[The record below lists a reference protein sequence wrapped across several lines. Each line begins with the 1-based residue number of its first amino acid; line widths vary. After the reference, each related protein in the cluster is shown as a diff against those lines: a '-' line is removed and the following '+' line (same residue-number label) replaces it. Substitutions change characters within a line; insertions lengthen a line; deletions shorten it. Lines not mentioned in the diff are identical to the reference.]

1 MRLLL
6 AELRKVWGRRVT
18 ALCLAVLAGANLFLL
33 YTGTKPSMNAAPA
46 SAWQAVGQDL
56 RGLSTAEQQD
66 FINERLDTAKGVYQ
80 VGQLLYDYAL
90 NAQYGYMSDPRTQYP
105 ELFGQYE
112 QIYQDQNYT
121 LYTENLRQEVPFLTT
136 VKAEL
141 DTVAGYPQFLADV
154 QAKAHQLSGIS
165 IFQNS
170 QSGYDLENIDKTAA
184 VYAGMGDVKI
194 DYSPQKGLYTALDY
208 PFTDLILLAAML
220 LLASLL
226 VRSERDSGM
235 LAFVRT
241 TPGGRLKTAAA
252 KLAALALSLLAVLV
266 LLYGV
271 NLAYCQLTF
280 GLGPLDRSIQSVPAL
295 MRCTMRITVGQYLG
309 LFLLAKWA
317 GAFVM
322 GLWVMLAALV
332 CRRAAAGWC
341 AGLALPAAQWLIRQA
356 IPATSRLNVMKYA
369 NLASLLRTNELLGNY
384 RNLYW
389 FDHPVPLPLV
399 EWTAAALWCAML
411 LTAFCLVFCRAA
423 LLPAP
428 TFAGLRLGKPR
439 TRPTTVWRQE
449 ARKLALSCGALAVL
463 IVFAGYQG
471 WQTAEA
477 QSFIDADEIYYQY
490 YMTHISGPYDQESYQ
505 WLLKQNEE
513 FEPIRALERA
523 VQAGEITFENYQ
535 AQMGAYYGLSQKKQV
550 FDRIVYGSLPYLQEH
565 PGAQLVYESGW
576 KELFCFSGT
585 GDLQD
590 TLVAGLLTSVCFA
603 GFFAFE
609 HRGGMKRVVMATP
622 LGRRK
627 TVTAKLL
634 AAGGT
639 AVLLWAL
646 VGLPRLIV
654 VLRDYGLPAPFAPA
668 MSLSDYLHLPG
679 WLPLAGVLALA
690 GLARLA
696 AVLCMAAVTLWLSEV
711 LGSALSAMFLSA
723 LVFCLPSMLALSGLW
738 PLRWVGVYPLF
749 HLAELLRRPG
759 DGTAGFI
766 CLALAITICLLCAD
780 QLQARW
786 AQSQK

>member
-33 YTGTKPSMNAAPA
+33 YTGTKPGANAAPA
-46 SAWQAVGQDL
+46 SAWRAVGREL
-56 RGLSTAEQQD
+56 RGLSTAQQQVL
-66 FINERLDTAKGVYQ
+66 INEKLDTAKGVYQ

-105 ELFGQYE
+105 ELFEQYE
-112 QIYQDQNYT
+112 QIYQDKSYA
-121 LYTENLRQEVPFLTT
+121 LYTENLRQEVAFLTT

-154 QAKAHQLSGIS
+154 QAKAQQLSGIS
-165 IFQNS
+165 IFQNP
-170 QSGYDLENIDKTAA
+170 QSGYDLENIGKTAA
-184 VYAGMGDVKI
+184 AYAGMGDVQI
-194 DYSPQKGLYTALDY
+194 NYAPQKGLYTALDY

-226 VRSERDSGM
+226 VRAERDSGM
-235 LAFVRT
+235 LAFVRA

-252 KLAALALSLLAVLV
+252 KLGTLAVSLLAVLA

-280 GLGPLDRSIQSVPAL
+280 GLGPLGRSIQSVPAL

-309 LFLLAKWA
+309 LFLAAKWA

-356 IPATSRLNVMKYA
+356 IPATSRLNVIRYA

-399 EWTAAALWCAML
+399 EWAAAALWCASL
-411 LTAFCLVFCRAA
+411 LAVFCLVFCRAA

-428 TFAGLRLGKPR
+428 AFAGLRLGQPR
-439 TRPTTVWRQE
+439 TRPTTIWRQE

-463 IVFAGYQG
+463 AVFAGYQA
-471 WQTAEA
+471 WQTAKA

-490 YMTHISGPYDQESYQ
+490 YMTHISGPYDWESYQ

-513 FEPIRALERA
+513 FESIRALERA

-550 FDRIVYGSLPYLQEH
+550 FERIVYGNLPYLKEH

-576 KELFCFSGT
+576 EKLFCFA
-585 GDLQD
+585 GDSDLRD
-590 TLVAGLLTSVCFA
+590 TLVAGLLASVCFS
-603 GFFAFE
+603 GLFAFE
-609 HRGGMKRVVMATP
+609 HRGGMKRVLMATP
-622 LGRRK
+622 LGRK
-627 TVTAKLL
+627 TTVIAKLL
-634 AAGGT
+634 SSGAA
-639 AVLLWAL
+639 AILLWAL
-646 VGLPRLIV
+646 VSLPQLIV
-654 VLRDYGLPAPFAPA
+654 ALRDHGLPAPFAPA
-668 MSLSDYLHLPG
+668 MSLPDYLHLPG
-679 WLPLAGVLALA
+679 WLTLAGVLALA
-690 GLARLA
+690 GLARLV
-696 AVLCMAAVTLWLSEV
+696 AVLCMAAVTLWFSET

-723 LVFCLPSMLALSGLW
+723 LIFCLPPMLALSGLW
-738 PLRWVGVYPLF
+738 PLRWVGLYPLF
-749 HLAELLRRPG
+749 HLAELLRRPS
-759 DGTAGFI
+759 DGAAGLVLLVLATAV
-766 CLALAITICLLCAD
+766 CWLCAD
-780 QLQARW
+780 RLRARW
-786 AQSQK
+786 EQPQK

>member
-33 YTGTKPSMNAAPA
+33 YTGTKPGANAAPA
-46 SAWQAVGQDL
+46 SAWRAVGREL
-56 RGLSTAEQQD
+56 RGLSTAQQQAL
-66 FINERLDTAKGVYQ
+66 INEKLDTAKGVYQ

-105 ELFGQYE
+105 ELFEQYE
-112 QIYQDQNYT
+112 QVYQDKSYT

-141 DTVAGYPQFLADV
+141 DTVAGYPEFLADV
-154 QAKAHQLSGIS
+154 QAKAQQLSGIS

-184 VYAGMGDVKI
+184 VYAGMGGVQI
-194 DYSPQKGLYTALDY
+194 NYAPQKGLYTALDY

-226 VRSERDSGM
+226 VRAERDSGM

-252 KLAALALSLLAVLV
+252 KLGALAVSLLAVLV

-356 IPATSRLNVMKYA
+356 IPATSRLNVVKYA

-399 EWTAAALWCAML
+399 EWTAAALWCAAL
-411 LTAFCLVFCRAA
+411 LAVFCLVFCRAA

-428 TFAGLRLGKPR
+428 AFAGLRLGKPR
-439 TRPTTVWRQE
+439 TRPTTIWGQE

-463 IVFAGYQG
+463 AAFAGYQA
-471 WQTAEA
+471 WQTAETK
-477 QSFIDADEIYYQY
+477 SFIDADEIYYQY
-490 YMTHISGPYDQESYQ
+490 YMTHISGPYDQEAYQ
-505 WLLKQNEE
+505 WLQEQSEE
-513 FEPIRALERA
+513 FEPIRRLERA
-523 VQAGEITFENYQ
+523 LQAGEITSEEYQ
-535 AQMGAYYGLSQKKQV
+535 LQMGAYYGLNQKKQV
-550 FDRIVYGSLPYLQEH
+550 FDRVIYGNLPYLQEH

-576 KELFCFSGT
+576 EELFCFAGED
-585 GDLQD
+585 DLRD
-590 TLVAGLLTSVCFA
+590 ALVAGLLDGPSVGPPQNGGREAA
-603 GFFAFE
+603 GRRRRGGAAVGAGGAAPA
-609 HRGGMKRVVMATP
+609 HRGPAGLRPARTFRPGHESFRLSAPAWLAVPCRGAGAGGRCPPCGHTVHGGGHALAFRHIGQRSQCHVPFGTCVLP
-622 LGRRK
+622 AAHAGPEQPVAPALGGD
-627 TVTAKLL
+627 VPAVPS
-634 AAGGT
+634 GGT
-639 AVLLWAL
+639 A
-646 VGLPRLIV
+646 
-654 VLRDYGLPAPFAPA
+654 APA
-668 MSLSDYLHLPG
+668 RRRHGGPRSAGPG
-679 WLPLAGVLALA
+679 CGGVLA
-690 GLARLA
+690 
-696 AVLCMAAVTLWLSEV
+696 VC
-711 LGSALSAMFLSA
+711 
-723 LVFCLPSMLALSGLW
+723 
-738 PLRWVGVYPLF
+738 
-749 HLAELLRRPG
+749 
-759 DGTAGFI
+759 
-766 CLALAITICLLCAD
+766 
-780 QLQARW
+780 
-786 AQSQK
+786 

>member
-33 YTGTKPSMNAAPA
+33 YTGTKPGANAAPA
-46 SAWQAVGQDL
+46 SAWRAVERDL
-56 RGLSTAEQQD
+56 RGLSTAQQQAL
-66 FINERLDTAKGVYQ
+66 INEKLDTAKGVYQ

-90 NAQYGYMSDPRTQYP
+90 NAQYGYMSDPHTQFP
-105 ELFGQYE
+105 ELFEQYE
-112 QIYQDQNYT
+112 QVYQDKSYT
-121 LYTENLRQEVPFLTT
+121 LYTENLSQEVNFLTS

-141 DTVAGYPQFLADV
+141 DTVAGYPQFLEDV
-154 QAKAHQLSGIS
+154 QAKAKQLSGIS

-184 VYAGMGDVKI
+184 VYAGMGDVRI
-194 DYSPQKGLYTALDY
+194 NYAPQKGLYTALDY

-226 VRSERDSGM
+226 VRAERDSGM

-252 KLAALALSLLAVLV
+252 KLGALAVSLLAVLV

-280 GLGPLDRSIQSVPAL
+280 GLGPLGRSIQSVPAL

-322 GLWVMLAALV
+322 GLWVMLAAQV

-356 IPATSRLNVMKYA
+356 IPATSRLNVVKYA

-389 FDHPVPLPLV
+389 FDHPIPLPLV
-399 EWTAAALWCAML
+399 EWTAAALWCAAL
-411 LTAFCLVFCRAA
+411 LAAFCLVFCRAA

-428 TFAGLRLGKPR
+428 AFAGLRLGRPR
-439 TRPTTVWRQE
+439 TRSTTVWRQE
-449 ARKLALSCGALAVL
+449 ARKLALGCGALAVL
-463 IVFAGYQG
+463 AVFAGYQA

-490 YMTHISGPYDQESYQ
+490 YMTHISGPYDQEAYQ
-505 WLLKQNEE
+505 WLQEQNEE
-513 FEPIRALERA
+513 FEPIRRLERA
-523 VQAGEITFENYQ
+523 LQAGEITSEEYQ
-535 AQMGAYYGLSQKKQV
+535 MQMGAYYGLNQKKQV
-550 FDRIVYGSLPYLQEH
+550 FDRIVYGNLPYLQEN

-576 KELFCFSGT
+576 EELFCFT
-585 GDLQD
+585 GDDDLRD
-590 TLVAGLLTSVCFA
+590 ALVAGLLASVCFA
-603 GFFAFE
+603 GLFAFE

-627 TVTAKLL
+627 TVDAKLL
-634 AAGGT
+634 ASGCA
-639 AVLLWAL
+639 AALLWAL

-711 LGSALSAMFLSA
+711 LGSVLSAMFLSA
-723 LVFCLPSMLALSGLW
+723 LVFCLPPMLALSGLW

-759 DGTAGFI
+759 DGAAGLVLLG
-766 CLALAITICLLCAD
+766 LAAAVCWLCVD
-780 QLQARW
+780 RLRARW
-786 AQSQK
+786 E

>member
-1 MRLLL
+1 
-6 AELRKVWGRRVT
+6 
-18 ALCLAVLAGANLFLL
+18 
-33 YTGTKPSMNAAPA
+33 MN
-46 SAWQAVGQDL
+46 
-56 RGLSTAEQQD
+56 
-66 FINERLDTAKGVYQ
+66 
-80 VGQLLYDYAL
+80 
-90 NAQYGYMSDPRTQYP
+90 
-105 ELFGQYE
+105 
-112 QIYQDQNYT
+112 
-121 LYTENLRQEVPFLTT
+121 FLTS

-141 DTVAGYPQFLADV
+141 DTVAGYPQFLEDV
-154 QAKAHQLSGIS
+154 QAKAKQLSGIS

-184 VYAGMGDVKI
+184 VYAGMGDVQI
-194 DYSPQKGLYTALDY
+194 NYAPQKGLYTALDY

-226 VRSERDSGM
+226 VRAERDSGM

-252 KLAALALSLLAVLV
+252 KLGALAVSLLAVLV

-280 GLGPLDRSIQSVPAL
+280 GLGPLGRSIQSVPAL

-356 IPATSRLNVMKYA
+356 IPATSRLNVVKYA

-389 FDHPVPLPLV
+389 FDHPIPLPLV
-399 EWTAAALWCAML
+399 EWNAAALWCAAL
-411 LTAFCLVFCRAA
+411 LAAFCLVFCRAA

-428 TFAGLRLGKPR
+428 AFAGLRLGRPR
-439 TRPTTVWRQE
+439 TRSTTVWRQE
-449 ARKLALSCGALAVL
+449 ARKLALGCGALAVL
-463 IVFAGYQG
+463 AVFAGYQA

-490 YMTHISGPYDQESYQ
+490 YMTHISGPYDQEAYQ
-505 WLLKQNEE
+505 WLQEQNEE
-513 FEPIRALERA
+513 FEPIRRLERA
-523 VQAGEITFENYQ
+523 LQAGEIMSEEYQ
-535 AQMGAYYGLSQKKQV
+535 MQVDAYYGLNQKKQV
-550 FDRIVYGSLPYLQEH
+550 FDRIVYGNLPYLQEN

-576 KELFCFSGT
+576 EELFCFT
-585 GDLQD
+585 GDDDLRD
-590 TLVAGLLTSVCFA
+590 ALVAGLLASVCFA
-603 GFFAFE
+603 GLFAFE

-627 TVTAKLL
+627 TVDAKLL
-634 AAGGT
+634 ASGCA
-639 AVLLWAL
+639 AALLWAL

-679 WLPLAGVLALA
+679 WLPLAGVPALA

-723 LVFCLPSMLALSGLW
+723 LVFCLPPMLALSGLW

-759 DGTAGFI
+759 DGAAGLI
-766 CLALAITICLLCAD
+766 LLGLAAAVCWLCVD
-780 QLQARW
+780 RLRARW
-786 AQSQK
+786 E

>member
-6 AELRKVWGRRVT
+6 AELSKVWGRRVT

-33 YTGTKPSMNAAPA
+33 YTGTKPGANAAPA
-46 SAWQAVGQDL
+46 SAWRAVGREL
-56 RGLSTAEQQD
+56 RGLSTAQQQA
-66 FINERLDTAKGVYQ
+66 FINEKLDTAKGVYQ

-105 ELFGQYE
+105 ELFEQYE
-112 QIYQDQNYT
+112 QVYQDKSYT

-141 DTVAGYPQFLADV
+141 DTVAGYPEFLADV
-154 QAKAHQLSGIS
+154 QAKAQQLSGIS

-184 VYAGMGDVKI
+184 VYAGMGGVQI
-194 DYSPQKGLYTALDY
+194 NYAPQKGLYTALDY

-226 VRSERDSGM
+226 VRAERDSGM

-252 KLAALALSLLAVLV
+252 KLGALAVSLLAVLV

-295 MRCTMRITVGQYLG
+295 MRCTMRIAVGQYLG

-356 IPATSRLNVMKYA
+356 IPATSRLNVVKYA

-389 FDHPVPLPLV
+389 FDHPIPLPMV
-399 EWTAAALWCAML
+399 EWTAAALWCAAL
-411 LTAFCLVFCRAA
+411 LVAFCLVFCRAA
-423 LLPAP
+423 LLAAPA
-428 TFAGLRLGKPR
+428 FAGLRLGRTR
-439 TRPTTVWRQE
+439 TRPTTVWKQE
-449 ARKLALSCGALAVL
+449 ARKLALGCGALAVL
-463 IVFAGYQG
+463 AAFTGYQA
-471 WQTAEA
+471 WQTADA

-490 YMTHISGPYDQESYQ
+490 YMTHISGPYDEAAYQ
-505 WLLKQNEE
+505 WLQQQRDE
-513 FEPIRALERA
+513 FNPIQQLLQALHS
-523 VQAGEITFENYQ
+523 GELTSREYE
-535 AQMGAYYGLSQKKQV
+535 AQMGSYYGLNRKKQV
-550 FDRIVYGSLPYLQEH
+550 FDRIIYENLFYIKEH

-576 KELFCFSGT
+576 EELFCFT
-585 GDLQD
+585 GEDDLRD
-590 TLVAGLLTSVCFA
+590 TLVAGLMASICFA
-603 GFFAFE
+603 GLFAFE

-622 LGRRK
+622 LGRRN
-627 TVTAKLL
+627 TVIAKLF
-634 AAGGT
+634 ASGAT
-639 AVLLWAL
+639 AMMLWAL

-654 VLRDYGLPAPFAPA
+654 VIRDYGLPAPFAPA
-668 MSLSDYLHLPG
+668 MSLYDYLHLPT
-679 WLPLAGVLALA
+679 WLTLGGVLALA
-690 GLARLA
+690 GLARLVA
-696 AVLCMAAVTLWLSEV
+696 ILCMASITLCLSET

-723 LVFCLPSMLALSGLW
+723 LGFCLPPMLALSGLRS
-738 PLRWVGVYPLF
+738 LRWVSFYPLF
-749 HLAELLRRPG
+749 HTAELLRRPA
-759 DGTAGFI
+759 DGIACI
-766 CLALAITICLLCAD
+766 IILLLSIAVSWLCVD
-780 QLQARW
+780 RLFSSW
-786 AQSQK
+786 K

>member
-33 YTGTKPSMNAAPA
+33 YTGTKPGPNAASA
-46 SAWQAVGQDL
+46 SAWRAVGRDL
-56 RGLSTAEQQD
+56 WGLPTTEQQTL
-66 FINERLDTAKGVYQ
+66 INEKLDTAKGVYQ

-105 ELFGQYE
+105 ELFEQYE
-112 QIYQDQNYT
+112 QIYQDKSYT
-121 LYTENLRQEVPFLTT
+121 LYTENLSQEVAFLTT

-141 DTVAGYPQFLADV
+141 DTVAGYPQFLEDV
-154 QAKAHQLSGIS
+154 QAKARQLSGIS

-170 QSGYDLENIDKTAA
+170 QSGYDLENIGKTAA
-184 VYAGMGDVKI
+184 VYAGMGDVQI
-194 DYSPQKGLYTALDY
+194 NYAPQKGLYTALDY

-226 VRSERDSGM
+226 VRAERDSGM

-241 TPGGRLKTAAA
+241 TPGGRLKTATA

-280 GLGPLDRSIQSVPAL
+280 GLGPLDRNIQSVPAL

-332 CRRAAAGWC
+332 CRRAATGWC

-356 IPATSRLNVMKYA
+356 IPATSRLNVVKYA

-399 EWTAAALWCAML
+399 EWTAAALWCAAL
-411 LTAFCLVFCRAA
+411 LAAFCLVFCWAVLLAA
-423 LLPAP
+423 PA
-428 TFAGLRLGKPR
+428 FAGLRLGRPR

-449 ARKLALSCGALAVL
+449 ARKLALGCGALAVL
-463 IVFAGYQG
+463 AVFAGYQA
-471 WQTAEA
+471 WQIAEA
-477 QSFIDADEIYYQY
+477 KSFIGAEEIYYQY
-490 YMTHISGPYDQESYQ
+490 YMTHISGPYDQEAYQ
-505 WLLKQNEE
+505 WLQEQNEE
-513 FEPIRALERA
+513 FEPIRRMERA
-523 VQAGEITFENYQ
+523 LQTGEITVEEYQ
-535 AQMGAYYGLSQKKQV
+535 KQSSAFYGLDQKRQV
-550 FDRIVYGSLPYLQEH
+550 FDRIVYGNLPYLKEH

-576 KELFCFSGT
+576 KELFCFT
-585 GDLQD
+585 GDDDLRD
-590 TLVAGLLTSVCFA
+590 TLVTGLLVSVCFA
-603 GFFAFE
+603 CLFAFE
-609 HRGGMKRVVMATP
+609 HRGGMKRVLMATP
-622 LGRRK
+622 LGRKK
-627 TVTAKLL
+627 TVIAKLL
-634 AAGGT
+634 SSGAA
-639 AVLLWAL
+639 AILLWAL

-654 VLRDYGLPAPFAPA
+654 VLRDYGLPAPLAPA
-668 MSLSDYLHLPG
+668 MSLYEYLHLPG
-679 WLPLAGVLALA
+679 WLSLAGILLLA
-690 GLARLA
+690 GITRLS
-696 AVLCMAAVTLWLSEV
+696 AVLCMASITLWLSET
-711 LGSALSAMFLSA
+711 LGSALSSIFLSA
-723 LVFCLPSMLALSGLW
+723 LGFCLPPLLALSGLW
-738 PLRWVGVYPLF
+738 PLRWISFYPLF
-749 HLAELLRRPG
+749 HTAELLRRPA
-759 DGTAGFI
+759 DG
-766 CLALAITICLLCAD
+766 LACIIIFLLSIAVSWLCVD
-780 QLQARW
+780 RLFSSW
-786 AQSQK
+786 K